1 MAYIGQGIKNG
12 TFAKLDTSG
21 NTYNGSNV
29 TFALGTQVGSP
40 VQLLVSHD
48 GVIQNPGTDYTLAS
62 NGTQITFS
70 TAPASGA
77 AIFIMEISGA
87 VGGPMNRDI
96 NGEELILDV
105 DGDTSITADTDDQ
118 IDIKVAGTDQITIK
132 DGAVSPVTDNDVDLG
147 TSSLEFKDGYFDG
160 TLHCDVLD
168 LGGTE
173 HTSISAGLTGIDD
186 QSSSNDD
193 QITIADGEVCINEDS
208 DDLDFRV
215 ESNSNTHAFFIDGQH
230 NSRITCGASA
240 GEGAGGYTSVF
251 TVIQLDDN
259 PAMSI
264 QAKKNNDGGPSFVFV
279 KSRNAAVGSNTIVA
293 SGDVLG
299 AIRWAADDGGDTETQ
314 GAVIAAVVD
323 GTPGAND
330 MPTRL
335 GFAVTP
341 DGANSGNER
350 FRISQNGDLTA
361 TDTSIGSLSDERM
374 KENVADF
381 TYDINTFK
389 SIKPRTFTWKNPVQ
403 HSGTGTKRGFVA
415 QELGAVDNTYTY
427 PYALNKDDDDYNL
440 IYNDDGSLKDESAG
454 MAQAARLGQMDAMYV
469 SVIQQLIT
477 KIETLETKVKALE
490 DA

>member
-1 MAYIGQGIKNG
+1 MAYVGQGIKNG
-12 TFAKLDTSG
+12 TFSVLDTSG
-21 NTYNGSNV
+21 NTYNGSNT
-29 TFALGTQVGSP
+29 TFNLGTQVGSP
-40 VQLLVSHD
+40 AQLLVSHD
-48 GVIQNPGTDYTLAS
+48 GVIQKPVTDYTIATG
-62 NGTQITFS
+62 GTQITFT

-77 AIFIMEISGA
+77 SIFITEISGA

-96 NGEELILDV
+96 NGDELILDV

-118 IDIKVAGTDQITIK
+118 IDIRVAGTDQITIK

-147 TSSLEFKDGYFDG
+147 TTSLEFKDGYFDG

-168 LGGTE
+168 LAGTE

-193 QITIADGEVCINEDS
+193 QLTIADGEICINEDS
-208 DDLDFRV
+208 DDLDFRI
-215 ESNSNTHAFFIDGQH
+215 ESNSNTHAFFLDGQH

-240 GEGAGGYTSVF
+240 GENAGGYTSVF

-259 PAMSI
+259 PAMSL

-279 KSRNAAVGSNTIVA
+279 KSRNTAVGSFTSVA
-293 SGDVLG
+293 NNDVLG
-299 AIRWAADDGGDTETQ
+299 GIRWAADDGGDTETQ
-314 GAVIAAVVD
+314 GGVIDCRVD

-330 MPTRL
+330 MPTRMGL
-335 GFAVTP
+335 MVTP
-341 DGANSGNER
+341 DGANSVNER

-361 TDTSIGSLSDERM
+361 SDTSIGSLSDQRL
-374 KENVADF
+374 KDNIKDY
-381 TYDINTFK
+381 TYDLETFK
-389 SIKPRTFTWKNPVQ
+389 KYKPRTFDWKNPVE
-403 HSGTGTKRGFVA
+403 HSGRTDNRGFIA
-415 QELGAVDNTYTY
+415 QEIKTV
-427 PYALNKDDDDYNL
+427 DDYWTYEYEINKENADYSI
-440 IYNDDGSLKDESAG
+440 IYNDDGSLKDGKKA
-454 MAQAARLGQMDAMYV
+454 MASKLDKTDAMYI